1 MIGAVEGGGT
11 KFLVAVG
18 DGPDAIVERA
28 RFATRGAEE
37 TLRDVVGFLAQ
48 FELDAVGIG
57 TFGPLDLRAGRM
69 QRTPKNGWTHAEV
82 RAPFE
87 ALGCPIV
94 LDTDVNAAA
103 IAEQRLGAARGAD
116 PMLYVTVGTGIGV
129 GVVVHDEPVHGLV
142 HPEMGHVLVPPV
154 ADDPFEGACPFHGR
168 CLEGVAS
175 GTALRAR
182 LGGTGAESLPDDHEL
197 FALAGRYLGLALAN
211 AVLTLSP
218 QRIVVGGSVATR
230 PPVLPALRTTLLE
243 ALAGY
248 VPTLDSAAMD
258 TYVVPPAFSDS
269 GLRGAFL
276 LARG

>member
-18 DGPDAIVERA
+18 EGPDAIAERA
-28 RFATRGAEE
+28 RFDTRGAEE
-37 TLRDVVGFLAQ
+37 TLRDVVGFLAR
-48 FELDAVGIG
+48 FELDAVGLA
-57 TFGPLDLRAGRM
+57 TFGPLDLRAGKM
-69 QRTPKNGWTHAEV
+69 QRTPKAGWSD
-82 RAPFE
+82 APVLAAFE
-87 ALGCPIV
+87 SLGCPV
-94 LDTDVNAAA
+94 HLDTDVNAAA
-103 IAEQRLGAARGAD
+103 IAEQRMGAAQGAD

-129 GVVVHDEPVHGLV
+129 GVVVHGKPVHGLV
-142 HPEMGHVLVPPV
+142 HPEMGHVLVPPL
-154 ADDPFEGACPFHGR
+154 AGDPFDGACPFHGR

-182 LGGTGAESLPDDHEL
+182 LGGTGGETLPDDHEL

-218 QRIVVGGSVATR
+218 RRIVVGGSVASR
-230 PPVLPALRTTLLE
+230 PPVLPALRTSLLE

-248 VPTLDSAAMD
+248 VPTLDAAAMD
-258 TYVVPPAFSDS
+258 AYVVPPAFPDS